1 MEIDLKTCSGFALIS
16 GAALSTTGPT
26 TISNG
31 LVGSLSTVAGFPP
44 GQLLNGSAIVTDSA
58 IVSAA
63 MQDLTSAYNSVK
75 NSTYPAVFVPGELG
89 GVTLNAGIYYNT
101 GAITLATGNLTLDGP
116 GQYVFRFGA
125 AMSIAASVG
134 IIPINGALADSIV
147 WQVTGAFAIG
157 ANVTMSGT
165 VLCYAAIAVGNQ
177 CTITGQL
184 LSLTGALAVGN
195 STVVK
200 PDNAV
205 QLALAAALQKAA
217 IVASTAG
224 TTACTIELPSG
235 DIVTNVHRF
244 GESSSQMVARITREV
259 FSSVPVSSDSHWMLR
274 CNGELM
280 TSDNFIGLLA
290 LSSLCVMEK
299 SQVFWNP
306 LPADILFASD
316 IQFITLSGSI
326 HITVDTRFCVRFTQR
341 QFQLSLAPFGCTAHV
356 SGCCSSVC
364 LREAQLQWLTP
375 AATPLALA
383 MTSMRCLS
391 ALQIWP
397 QLLSKPSKRRWQTW
411 IWSSALL

>member
-147 WQVTGAFAIG
+147 
-157 ANVTMSGT
+157 
-165 VLCYAAIAVGNQ
+165 
-177 CTITGQL
+177 
-184 LSLTGALAVGN
+184 
-195 STVVK
+195 
-200 PDNAV
+200 
-205 QLALAAALQKAA
+205 
-217 IVASTAG
+217 
-224 TTACTIELPSG
+224 
-235 DIVTNVHRF
+235 
-244 GESSSQMVARITREV
+244 
-259 FSSVPVSSDSHWMLR
+259 
-274 CNGELM
+274 
-280 TSDNFIGLLA
+280 
-290 LSSLCVMEK
+290 
-299 SQVFWNP
+299 
-306 LPADILFASD
+306 
-316 IQFITLSGSI
+316 
-326 HITVDTRFCVRFTQR
+326 
-341 QFQLSLAPFGCTAHV
+341 
-356 SGCCSSVC
+356 
-364 LREAQLQWLTP
+364 
-375 AATPLALA
+375 
-383 MTSMRCLS
+383 
-391 ALQIWP
+391 
-397 QLLSKPSKRRWQTW
+397 
-411 IWSSALL
+411 